1 MFAFHSIRTKTMF
14 FAGLCLVASLMTV
27 LACSTYLARE
37 AAQENALR
45 EATAQAR
52 MEASRI
58 RERIDTG
65 LTIARSTAQMLAGY
79 RKDTAGA
86 AERSQIISMQYE
98 IASLNEAV
106 LGVWSGWEPNAF
118 DGRDDEFRSAPGCKA
133 DGRFVPYWNR
143 VGGMHFQD
151 IKADLD
157 SGAWY
162 TNPRDSGRET
172 VLDPIV
178 YDMSGQRVTV
188 VSLAAPIRVDGRSV
202 GVVGVDVTGD
212 FLEELADSVTLFGV
226 RAEVTLVSGSG
237 VMLAHTD
244 RPDAIGKPYADAEPE
259 ARMIMKAMSRG
270 EERHFS
276 RNGQLHI
283 AVPVSFGKSGTIWG
297 LALEVDED
305 IIFDRANAMAVQ
317 TALIGG
323 GCLALAMIVLWFLSG
338 RLVRPIQDT
347 AVAVK
352 RIADGDLDVK
362 LDVRGDDEVSN
373 MQAAVNVMVEH
384 LRKNITEIENQV
396 RVAREK
402 TAQAE
407 AAMVEAEEAG
417 RRADRARSEGLL
429 QAADRLG
436 VVVERISTAMEEI
449 SAQSEEIRRGTD
461 VQKDRIASTAT
472 AMEEMNATV
481 LEVAQNAGDAAN
493 QGASAMTSA
502 RDGREV
508 VGKSIEAMGTTQ
520 KHTDELH
527 KAMEQLDE
535 QARAIGSIMNVIDDI
550 ADQTN
555 LLALNAAIEAAR
567 AGDAGRGFA
576 VVADEV
582 RKLAEKT
589 MNATKEVG
597 SSIVA
602 IQKVAES
609 NITSME
615 RATKDLQG
623 AVEYANR
630 SGEMLGTIVT
640 GTEAAASQIQGIAT
654 AAAQQS
660 AASDEINRSI
670 EEVNRITLDTARS
683 IEETVDALREM
694 TQQTAGLAT
703 LIQELRDEAEM

>member
-1 MFAFHSIRTKTMF
+1 
-14 FAGLCLVASLMTV
+14 
-27 LACSTYLARE
+27 
-37 AAQENALR
+37 
-45 EATAQAR
+45 
-52 MEASRI
+52 
-58 RERIDTG
+58 
-65 LTIARSTAQMLAGY
+65 
-79 RKDTAGA
+79 
-86 AERSQIISMQYE
+86 MQYE

>member
-1 MFAFHSIRTKTMF
+1 
-14 FAGLCLVASLMTV
+14 
-27 LACSTYLARE
+27 
-37 AAQENALR
+37 
-45 EATAQAR
+45 
-52 MEASRI
+52 
-58 RERIDTG
+58 
-65 LTIARSTAQMLAGY
+65 
-79 RKDTAGA
+79 
-86 AERSQIISMQYE
+86 MQYE
-98 IASLNEAV
+98 LSAQNENV

-118 DGRDDEFRSAPGCKA
+118 DGRDAEFAAIEGNRP

-143 VGGMHFQD
+143 VGGMHFQVITVD
-151 IKADLD
+151 IDAGK
-157 SGAWY
+157 WY
-162 TNPRDSGRET
+162 TDARDSGREA
-172 VLDPIV
+172 VLDP
-178 YDMSGQRVTV
+178 VTYKLNGETV
-188 VSLAAPIRVDGRSV
+188 TLVSLTSPVRLNGRSI
-202 GVVGVDVTGD
+202 GVVGVDLAAD
-212 FLEELADSVTLFGV
+212 FLQKLADSVTLFGT
-226 RAEVTLVSGSG
+226 RADVVIVSHSG
-237 VMLAHTD
+237 VMIGRTD
-244 RPDAIGKPYADAEPE
+244 HPDAIGKPFDDVEPDAHK
-259 ARMIMKAMSRG
+259 IMRAMSRG
-270 EERHFS
+270 ESMHFF
-276 RNGQLHI
+276 RDGKLNI
-283 AVPVSFGKSGTIWG
+283 AVPVPLGEGGTSWAVS
-297 LALEVDED
+297 LAVDENL
-305 IIFDRANAMAVQ
+305 IFAPVNAMALQ

-323 GCLALAMIVLWFLSG
+323 GCLVLAMIVLWFLVG
-338 RLVRPIQDT
+338 RLARPIQDT
-347 AVAVK
+347 ASAVN
-352 RIADGDLDVK
+352 RIAEGDLDVK
-362 LDVRGDDEVSN
+362 LDVHGHDEVAD
-373 MQAAVNVMVEH
+373 MQVAVNVMVEH
-384 LRKNITEIENQV
+384 LRKNIAEIENQV
-396 RVAREK
+396 SVAREK

-407 AAMVEAEEAG
+407 KAMAEAEEAG
-417 RRADRARSEGLL
+417 RRADRARSEGLM
-429 QAADRLG
+429 QAADKLG

-461 VQKDRIASTAT
+461 VQKDRITATAT

-481 LEVAQNAGDAAN
+481 LEVAQNAGHAAN

-508 VGKSIEAMGTTQ
+508 VGKSIDAMGTTQ
-520 KHTDELH
+520 KHTDELRV
-527 KAMEQLDE
+527 AMEQLDE

-615 RATKDLQG
+615 RAAKDLQG

-683 IEETVDALREM
+683 IDETVDALREM

-703 LIQELRDEAEM
+703 LIQELRDEANA